1 MDLGEFLTVEEFSS
15 AIKNLLDVEESN
27 FAFEIDNDLEHAIA
41 VSNTC
46 EVLMYE
52 ISSKVSELSDL
63 SPPESLTLRMA
74 IVGGMTIQK
83 WASDIILKLKSNAKP
98 SDPE

>member
-1 MDLGEFLTVEEFSS
+1 
-15 AIKNLLDVEESN
+15 
-27 FAFEIDNDLEHAIA
+27 
-41 VSNTC
+41 
-46 EVLMYE
+46 MYE